1 MRMRQASLERMTNE
15 TEIRLTLQ
23 LDGSGES
30 RVQTGCGFL
39 DHMLTLFS
47 RHGRFDLAV
56 DCHGDLQVDAHHT
69 VEDVAILL
77 GRAFDR
83 ALGERRGISRY
94 GSCALPMD
102 EALVLAAVDISGR
115 PCLGYGLRIPT
126 EKVGEFD
133 TELVREFMLALCRNL
148 GAAIHLQQMS
158 GENSHHIIEAAFKA
172 LARALR
178 QAVAIEPGFADQI
191 PSTKGTIL

>member
-1 MRMRQASLERMTNE
+1 MRQASLERMTNE

-83 ALGERRGISRY
+83 ALGERRGIRRY
-94 GSCALPMD
+94 GS
-102 EALVLAAVDISGR
+102 
-115 PCLGYGLRIPT
+115 
-126 EKVGEFD
+126 
-133 TELVREFMLALCRNL
+133 
-148 GAAIHLQQMS
+148 
-158 GENSHHIIEAAFKA
+158 
-172 LARALR
+172 
-178 QAVAIEPGFADQI
+178 
-191 PSTKGTIL
+191 